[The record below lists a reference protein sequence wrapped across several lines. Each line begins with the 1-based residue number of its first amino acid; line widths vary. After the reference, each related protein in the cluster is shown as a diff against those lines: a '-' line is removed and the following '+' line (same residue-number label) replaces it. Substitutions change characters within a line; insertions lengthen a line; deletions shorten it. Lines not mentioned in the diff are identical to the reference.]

1 VSILIVDSLE
11 VIQIHHRQGAR
22 LHAAPYQFPLLAEAC
37 QQRCAAPRPRQ
48 RIKVKERIREF
59 TLDGREFQ
67 TQTFHRGHEAFEVP
81 DLDRVATR
89 GRPQES
95 RRMLMHPLML
105 KSDLCDAGMV
115 FKLAYPILLVPLA
128 KPAHAMRVVADIP
141 LIRRQITVPK
151 FISAHRS
158 WF

>member
-1 VSILIVDSLE
+1 
-11 VIQIHHRQGAR
+11 
-22 LHAAPYQFPLLAEAC
+22 
-37 QQRCAAPRPRQ
+37 
-48 RIKVKERIREF
+48 
-59 TLDGREFQ
+59 
-67 TQTFHRGHEAFEVP
+67 
-81 DLDRVATR
+81 
-89 GRPQES
+89 
-95 RRMLMHPLML
+95 MHPLML